1 MWDQFFF
8 DRKVVIIE
16 VGAGT
21 EYQAMRVESEKL
33 LFKFGPTLA
42 KMIRI
47 NPV

>member
-1 MWDQFFF
+1 VWDLFFF
-8 DRKVVIIE
+8 DKKLVVIE

-21 EYQAMRVESEKL
+21 EYQAMRVEGEKL
-33 LFKFGPTLA
+33 LFKFGPKLS